1 VEVDP
6 ETGMVRIDRFAA
18 VDDLGM
24 IINPMI
30 VEGQIHGGIAQGV
43 GQALFENVIYDE
55 TSGQLITGSL
65 LDYGLPRADDFP
77 SFVSEL
83 VEIPAKTNPL
93 GIKGIA
99 ESGTIGAPPTVVNAV
114 IDALSSRGVEHL
126 DMPLTSARVW
136 KAANVRVKADA

>member
-1 VEVDP
+1 
-6 ETGMVRIDRFAA
+6 MVRIDRFAA

-43 GQALFENVIYDE
+43 GQALFENVVYE
-55 TSGQLITGSL
+55 AGSGQLITGSF
-65 LDYGLPRADDFP
+65 LDYAMPRASDFP
-77 SFVSEL
+77 EFLSDL

-114 IDALSSRGVEHL
+114 IDALKGRGLDHL
-126 DMPLTSARVW
+126 DMPLTPARVW
-136 KAANVRVKADA
+136 AAIHRQEQKT

>member
-1 VEVDP
+1 
-6 ETGMVRIDRFAA
+6 MVWIDRFAA

-30 VEGQIHGGIAQGV
+30 VEGQIYGGIAQGV
-43 GQALFENVIYDE
+43 GQALFENVAYE
-55 TSGQLITGSL
+55 AGSGQLITGSF
-65 LDYGLPRADDFP
+65 LDYAMPRASDFP
-77 SFVSEL
+77 EFLSDL

-114 IDALSSRGVEHL
+114 IDALKDHGLEHL
-126 DMPLTSARVW
+126 DMPLTPARVW
-136 KAANVRVKADA
+136 AAIRRQEQSA